1 MILRTVK
8 VFGDGTR
15 QEYTTNTS
23 AQRGRYLMASNKAQ
37 DAARYTLRNV
47 KNGYQYDTPRCNT
60 YPHVGCTTTVTL
72 ERGWA

>member
-47 KNGYQYDTPRCNT
+47 KNGYQYDTPRCNS
-60 YPHVGCTTTVTL
+60 YPHVGCITTVTL